1 MTEDVQEYGQR
12 VGMEAL
18 ELLQQPDPEPDLLP
32 ALRPDL
38 ELQEQT
44 AGHLI
49 RAILKADT
57 SLEALEKKRDADVLA
72 WNQMIQVQ
80 KDRVASWRACV
91 RDWMLRNDITQL
103 KSPWFTVSIGKP
115 LPKIVVDDEEACL
128 AVLKA
133 LKAHAAWESKER
145 IIKKEF
151 DVIFNS
157 VPDKFA
163 EKKHETTGEVTLPK
177 IAHEDKGEKRLLI
190 RRREG

>member
-1 MTEDVQEYGQR
+1 MSEEVQEYGQR

-49 RAILKADT
+49 RVILKADT
-57 SLEALEKKRDADVLA
+57 SVEALEKKRDADLLA
-72 WNQMIQVQ
+72 WNHMIQAQ

-91 RDWMLRNDITQL
+91 RDWMLRNQITQL

-115 LPKIVVDDEEACL
+115 LSKIVVDDDQACIAIL
-128 AVLKA
+128 KGLKA
-133 LKAHAAWESKER
+133 NAAWESR
-145 IIKKEF
+145 DSIVKKEF

-157 VPDKFA
+157 VPDKFV
-163 EKKHETTGEVTLPK
+163 EKKHETTGEVLLPQ